1 MQIKDMKRSEWNRI
15 TKRRV
20 IIRPFAHKG
29 FHGKVSLLK
38 ILEVTSPFVSSS
50 GSASVTLADAGYSW
64 LQLAMENDFVWFT
77 VMFDDQDR
85 FLQIYIDV
93 TDGNH
98 TDCEDPWFAD
108 LYLDYV
114 IDEDRIIK
122 LDADE
127 LQQAHMQKQ
136 ITLQQFVKTLQH
148 GEMIERYLSSHHHE
162 LIAFFNDLQK
172 KLSAAMNRTD

>member
-15 TKRRV
+15 TKRRQ
-20 IIRPFAHKG
+20 IIRGFEHKG

-38 ILEVTSPFVSSS
+38 MLEVTSPFVSQSPC
-50 GSASVTLADAGYSW
+50 GPITLADAGYTW
-64 LQLAMENDFVWFT
+64 LQLAMENDFAWFT
-77 VMFDDQDR
+77 VMFDDQNR

-114 IDEDRIIK
+114 IDEEIIIK

-127 LQQAHMQKQ
+127 LEQAHMQKQ
-136 ITLQQFVKTLQH
+136 ITLQQYVKALQH

-172 KLSAAMNRTD
+172 KLCVLLNQAD

>member
-1 MQIKDMKRSEWNRI
+1 MQIKDMKRKEWNRI
-15 TKRRV
+15 TKRRQ
-20 IIRPFAHKG
+20 IIRDFEHRG
-29 FHGKVSLLK
+29 SHGKVSLLK
-38 ILEVTSPFVSSS
+38 ILEVTSPFVGQTAS
-50 GSASVTLADAGYSW
+50 GCVTLADAGYTW

-77 VMFDDQDR
+77 VMFDDQNR

-114 IDEDRIIK
+114 IDEETIIK

-127 LQQAHMQKQ
+127 LEQAHQEKQ
-136 ITLQQFVKTLQH
+136 ITLQQYVKALQH
-148 GEMIERYLSSHHHE
+148 GAMIEQYLSSHHQQ
-162 LIAFFNDLQK
+162 LIAFFADLQK
-172 KLSAAMNRTD
+172 ELRAYMID